1 MKIAD
6 GTERADE
13 TVRSFLMI
21 GQSNMAGR
29 GNLTDV
35 PPIDNDLCFMLR
47 NGRWQKLSEPVNPD
61 RALSG
66 SFASGISPAASFL
79 DEYTRFYGVSAGLIP
94 AADGGT
100 KICQWQPGEI
110 LFDHA
115 VMLTELAKRSSVFSG
130 ILWHQGESDCGCDED
145 VNKYETRFQHML
157 NGLLSALGN
166 VPVVIGEL
174 SENTAESWGFKTRP
188 QRLNSVLR
196 KIASKNKNIAVA
208 SAKGLTLKTD
218 GIHFDAQSCRI
229 FGKRYFEA
237 LKTLLK

>member
-1 MKIAD
+1 
-6 GTERADE
+6 
-13 TVRSFLMI
+13 
-21 GQSNMAGR
+21 
-29 GNLTDV
+29 
-35 PPIDNDLCFMLR
+35 
-47 NGRWQKLSEPVNPD
+47 
-61 RALSG
+61 
-66 SFASGISPAASFL
+66 
-79 DEYTRFYGVSAGLIP
+79 
-94 AADGGT
+94 
-100 KICQWQPGEI
+100 
-110 LFDHA
+110 
-115 VMLTELAKRSSVFSG
+115 
-130 ILWHQGESDCGCDED
+130 
-145 VNKYETRFQHML
+145 ML